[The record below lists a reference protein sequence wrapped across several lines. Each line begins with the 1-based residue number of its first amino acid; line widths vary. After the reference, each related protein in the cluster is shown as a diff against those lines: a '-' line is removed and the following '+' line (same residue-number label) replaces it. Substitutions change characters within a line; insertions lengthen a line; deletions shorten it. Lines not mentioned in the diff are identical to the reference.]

1 MIPIIEGIKDGIVTI
16 SKIPNQVNTL
26 KEGTIE
32 AIEIIGN
39 LSKIIINAID
49 CVSTIILNPV
59 IILSFIDKLSL
70 AIIIS
75 LLVLRL
81 LGFNN
86 LKKWIL
92 LSILAKVVSMALIWS
107 KEYRNKKY
115 LNLIN
120 KGE

>member
-16 SKIPNQVNTL
+16 SEIPNQINTL

-59 IILSFIDKLSL
+59 IVLSFIDKLSL
-70 AIIIS
+70 TIIIS

>member
-1 MIPIIEGIKDGIVTI
+1 MIPIIEGIKDSIVTI
-16 SKIPNQVNTL
+16 SEIPNQVNTL
-26 KEGTIE
+26 KKGTIE

-59 IILSFIDKLSL
+59 IVLSFIDKLSL
-70 AIIIS
+70 TIIIS
-75 LLVLRL
+75 LLVLRM

-92 LSILAKVVSMALIWS
+92 LSILAKVVSMALIW
-107 KEYRNKKY
+107 NKKDG
-115 LNLIN
+115 N
-120 KGE
+120 KIKDF

>member
-59 IILSFIDKLSL
+59 IVLSFIDKLSL